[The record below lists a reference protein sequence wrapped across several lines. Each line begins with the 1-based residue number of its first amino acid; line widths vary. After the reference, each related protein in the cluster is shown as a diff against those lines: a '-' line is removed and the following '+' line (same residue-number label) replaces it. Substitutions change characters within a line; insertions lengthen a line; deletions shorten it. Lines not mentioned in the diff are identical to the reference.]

1 MAVEIISYWSGEQLS
16 YVFNAVSAMVNNA
29 TFKTILKIVAMA
41 GISFFFVM
49 TVFGKE
55 KQEDFPKYA
64 IATLIFF
71 YFMVG
76 PKESIMIT
84 DKALQTPPQ
93 VVGNVPKVLA
103 DVASLTSKIGSSL
116 TDAAETVFSLPDQ
129 LSFSQA
135 GPMFAHRILQES
147 SNLAIKDPVISS
159 DILSFYRECIIPDVN
174 TGYLDIAQVSKSD
187 NIWQMFNDT
196 NPGRY
201 VTIHEK
207 NNGKWQ
213 WMSGAVTCP
222 QAYNLLTNSLTGD
235 VTDNI
240 SQLGRTLNPYVN
252 SVAAAGLVQGQIET
266 GYSTMLAVSASATD
280 IVRQKMMINFMN
292 EASTRIAAA
301 DGDMAGMQIGIA
313 QSMAEAQMQTTY
325 GTMRKIAEGALPKV
339 RNTLEAIIYAL
350 FPIMIII
357 TIVLGHKA
365 LSAVFMYVKLAI
377 WIQLWPMLYA
387 VFNFFITFTDSKIMQ
402 AQASTDALSQA
413 QAALINAGTVS
424 DMYIAGML
432 LMSIPVV
439 AWMIASGTAYA
450 ATQVAT
456 GLMQPAQSSASSVG
470 SQVGAGN
477 ISAGNTR
484 LNTASADAYNMSPQV
499 STGTMSVMGANGM
512 QYGFMSGG
520 AGNNRAAMNASFQ
533 NDNLPVNMGASFE
546 KANSLST
553 SADKALSASKTEQ
566 SAYEQSY
573 GSAMSQVYGNVT
585 QGSYDKGWSGVKDA
599 STRQTLSEGA
609 SAVQSLS
616 SKLSSQLG
624 ITQKQSAE
632 LLAGAGTASG
642 ISANIAKKYGADAA
656 AKFDKSITS
665 DDQQNINKA
674 ASFEQA
680 VANNQSAR
688 DGIGF
693 SNAQRQGVESNLQKA
708 ASHKQAA
715 TAALQ
720 ESNSLREQASAAYKE
735 ALTGGVD
742 LAAMGQARA
751 AHAALTEARS
761 DPNFKFQPPSA
772 QASQLAELTQNNL
785 ALMQAPM
792 SNGASSVL
800 AGGANGIKAAHTG
813 NVNQVAQAGNP
824 AQYANPSIANVGAFQ
839 TAVDAG
845 QGQVTTQ
852 GAPVEQAVTTQR
864 QQAATHINTGNSTLA
879 ADPNNPNNKGVTV
892 GGRGTPTVTSSQVGD
907 VTYAGAK
914 DAVVTGKNVVDGPV
928 GNAANNIVEKVPGGA
943 TARDYLTDKVFG
955 TSYSKKDP
963 SPTPSQYT
971 EIKPD
976 QNGKYAD
983 VPEVPTGK
991 KK

>member
-1 MAVEIISYWSGEQLS
+1 MAAEIISYWSGEQLG

-29 TFKTILKIVAMA
+29 TFTTILKIVAMV

-64 IATLIFF
+64 IAVLIFF

-76 PKESIMIT
+76 PKENLVIT

-103 DVASLTSKIGSSL
+103 EIASLTSKIGSSL

-129 LSFSQA
+129 LSFSKA
-135 GPMFAHRILQES
+135 GPLFAHRILQES
-147 SNLAIKDPVISS
+147 GNLAIKDPVISS
-159 DILSFYRECIIPDVN
+159 DVLSFYRECIIPDFN
-174 TGYLDIAQVSKSD
+174 TGYLDIAQVVNSD
-187 NIWQMFNDT
+187 NTWGMFADT

-201 VTIHEK
+201 VTLHEK

-222 QAYNLLTNSLTGD
+222 TAYSLLTNSLNGD
-235 VTDNI
+235 VLENI
-240 SQLGRTLNPYVN
+240 NQLGRKLNPHLNTVM
-252 SVAAAGLVQGQIET
+252 AGNMVIGQIET

-280 IVRQKMMINFMN
+280 IIRQKMMINFMN
-292 EASTRIAAA
+292 DASMRIAAA

-313 QSMAEAQMQTTY
+313 QSMAEAQMQNSY
-325 GTMRKIAEGALPKV
+325 GTMRKIAEGALPKI

-350 FPIMIII
+350 FPVMIII
-357 TIVLGHKA
+357 AIVLGHKA

-387 VFNFFITFTDSKIMQ
+387 IFNFFITFTDSKIYQ
-402 AQASTDALSQA
+402 AQVGGNALSQA

-439 AWMIASGTAYA
+439 AWMLASGTTYA

-456 GLMQPAQSSASSVG
+456 SLMQPAQSTAASVG
-470 SQVGAGN
+470 SNVGAGN
-477 ISAGNTR
+477 LSMGNIGM
-484 LNTASADAYNMSPQV
+484 NTARADAYNMSPQMN
-499 STGTMSVMGANGM
+499 TGTMSVMGANGM

-520 AGNNRAAMNASFQ
+520 SGMNRAAMNSSFQ
-533 NDNLPVNMGASFE
+533 NDNLPFNMSASFE

-553 SADKALSASKTEQ
+553 SADKALTASKTEQ
-566 SAYEQSY
+566 SAYEQSF

-585 QGSYDKGWSGVKDA
+585 QGNYDKGWSGVKDA

-609 SAVQSLS
+609 SAVQGLT
-616 SKLSSQLG
+616 SKLSSGLG
-624 ITQKQSAE
+624 ISQSEAAKLNLGGGLQGLLGSISKQ
-632 LLAGAGTASG
+632 
-642 ISANIAKKYGADAA
+642 YGSDAA
-656 AKFDKSITS
+656 AKFEKGLDAN
-665 DDQQNINKA
+665 DQQNINKA

-680 VANNQSAR
+680 VANSQSAR

-693 SNAQRQGVESNLQKA
+693 SNAQRQGVESSLQKA
-708 ASHKQAA
+708 ASHKQAS

-720 ESNSLREQASAAYKE
+720 ESNSLREQASTAYKE

-742 LAAMGQARA
+742 LAAAGQARA
-751 AHAALTEARS
+751 AHAAMIEARS
-761 DPNFKFQPPSA
+761 NPNFKYQTPA
-772 QASQLAELTQNNL
+772 TQASQLADMTQNNL

-792 SNGASSVL
+792 NNGASSVL
-800 AGGANGIKAAHTG
+800 TGGANGIKAAHTG
-813 NVNQVAQAGNP
+813 NVAQVAQTGNP
-824 AQYANPSIANVGAFQ
+824 AQYANPSIANVGTFQ

-852 GAPVEQAVTTQR
+852 GAPVEQTVTTQR
-864 QQAATHINTGNSTLA
+864 QQATTHINTGNSTLSNDNMNPENA
-879 ADPNNPNNKGVTV
+879 NNHVKVENGTLKVNRKQADDITNA
-892 GGRGTPTVTSSQVGD
+892 
-907 VTYAGAK
+907 AGA
-914 DAVVTGKNVVDGPV
+914 DVAAGPIGKGIEGTVSTIKNEYLNSPQQR
-928 GNAANNIVEKVPGGA
+928 NN
-943 TARDYLTDKVFG
+943 
-955 TSYSKKDP
+955 
-963 SPTPSQYT
+963 TPEMQWT
-971 EIKPD
+971 
-976 QNGKYAD
+976 GKYAD
-983 VPEVPTGK
+983 VPVAPKRTKE
-991 KK
+991 

>member
-1 MAVEIISYWSGEQLS
+1 MAAEIISYWSGEQLG

-29 TFKTILKIVAMA
+29 TFTTILKIVAMV

-64 IATLIFF
+64 IAVLIFF

-76 PKESIMIT
+76 PKENLVIT

-103 DVASLTSKIGSSL
+103 EIASLTSKIGSSL

-129 LSFSQA
+129 LSFSKA

-147 SNLAIKDPVISS
+147 GNLAIKDPVISS
-159 DILSFYRECIIPDVN
+159 DVLSFYRECIIPDFN
-174 TGYLDIAQVSKSD
+174 TGYLDIAQVVNSD
-187 NIWQMFNDT
+187 NTWGMFAAT

-201 VTIHEK
+201 VTLHEK

-222 QAYNLLTNSLTGD
+222 TAYTLLTNSLNGD
-235 VTDNI
+235 VLENI
-240 SQLGRTLNPYVN
+240 NQLGRKLNPHLNTVM
-252 SVAAAGLVQGQIET
+252 AGNMVIGQIET

-280 IVRQKMMINFMN
+280 IIRQKIMINFMN
-292 EASTRIAAA
+292 DASMRIAAA

-313 QSMAEAQMQTTY
+313 QSMAEAQMQNSY
-325 GTMRKIAEGALPKV
+325 GTMRKIAEGALPKI

-350 FPIMIII
+350 FPVMIII
-357 TIVLGHKA
+357 AIVLGHKA

-387 VFNFFITFTDSKIMQ
+387 IFNFFITFTDSKIYQ
-402 AQASTDALSQA
+402 AQVGGNALSQA

-439 AWMIASGTAYA
+439 AWMIASGTTYA

-456 GLMQPAQSSASSVG
+456 SLMQPAQSTAASVG
-470 SQVGAGN
+470 SNVGAGN
-477 ISAGNTR
+477 ISMGN
-484 LNTASADAYNMSPQV
+484 LGMNTARADAYNMSPQMN
-499 STGTMSVMGANGM
+499 TGTMSVMGANGM

-520 AGNNRAAMNASFQ
+520 SGMNRAAMNSSFQ
-533 NDNLPVNMGASFE
+533 NDNLPFNMSASFE

-553 SADKALSASKTEQ
+553 SADKALTASKTEQ
-566 SAYEQSY
+566 SAYEQSF

-609 SAVQSLS
+609 SAVQGLT
-616 SKLSSQLG
+616 SKLSSGLG
-624 ITQKQSAE
+624 ISQSEAAKLNLGGGLQGLLGSISKQ
-632 LLAGAGTASG
+632 
-642 ISANIAKKYGADAA
+642 YGSDAA
-656 AKFDKSITS
+656 AKFEKGLDAN
-665 DDQQNINKA
+665 DQQNINKA
-674 ASFEQA
+674 ANFEQA
-680 VANNQSAR
+680 VANSQSAR

-720 ESNSLREQASAAYKE
+720 ESNSLREQASTAYKE

-742 LAAMGQARA
+742 LAAAGQARA
-751 AHAALTEARS
+751 AHAAMIEARS
-761 DPNFKFQPPSA
+761 NPNFKYQTPA
-772 QASQLAELTQNNL
+772 TQASQLADMTQNNL

-792 SNGASSVL
+792 NNGASSVL
-800 AGGANGIKAAHTG
+800 TGGANGIKAAHTG
-813 NVNQVAQAGNP
+813 NVAQVAQTGNP

-852 GAPVEQAVTTQR
+852 GAPVEQTVTTQR
-864 QQAATHINTGNSTLA
+864 QQAAAHINTGNSTLA
-879 ADPNNPNNKGVTV
+879 GDPNNPNNKGVTV
-892 GGRGTPTVTSSQVGD
+892 GGRGSPTVTSSQVGD
-907 VTYAGAK
+907 VTKKVA
-914 DAVVTGKNVVDGPV
+914 DGPV
-928 GNAANNIVEKVPGGA
+928 GRMANSIVELIPGGA
-943 TARDYLTDKVFG
+943 TARNWLTHKIFG
-955 TSYSKKDP
+955 SSHSQNEP
-963 SPTPSQYT
+963 SPSPSQT
-971 EIKPD
+971 MD
-976 QNGKYAD
+976 
-983 VPEVPTGK
+983 K